1 MFLRIKI
8 SNKNYPKIIYNS
20 IIDKDNNII
29 IFLIIIN
36 SIFYNYDLILAFYNH
51 IMINYENNE
60 MKWKIE

>member
-36 SIFYNYDLILAFYNH
+36 SIINYYDLILAFFNH

-60 MKWKIE
+60 MKWTIE

>member
-36 SIFYNYDLILAFYNH
+36 SIINNYDLILAFFNH

-60 MKWKIE
+60 MKWTIE